1 MVLHPCSRQEPPHPP
16 WDILPSRVPQDQK
29 EVTHETT
36 MVGFGLRND
45 LIYYQVLCCRRMPR
59 LAIFFLALSPM
70 SRRKRKGNC
79 PRERC
84 GVLSLRC
91 GKQPLLLRE
100 LPQNCVYGNQPPRTV
115 SSRNFVW
122 VTGEEKK
129 TAGHHGTFHD
139 TFWYTHHNQRMNT
152 FEVPVCQS
160 VESRFT
166 SDPGVQPLWAM
177 TFFFLNDIFLYLCQV
192 HICGGVAYGMHTLLW
207 AKSFKIYIFTV
218 INSCGGVAYGVH
230 RYRYRTRREWEDGV
244 HPSAGDVK
252 SWHDC
257 T

>member
-1 MVLHPCSRQEPPHPP
+1 MDPFDASLHGGSLREKPDTITMVLHPCSRQEPPHPP

-129 TAGHHGTFHD
+129 QPVTMVLSTTLFGT
-139 TFWYTHHNQRMNT
+139 
-152 FEVPVCQS
+152 
-160 VESRFT
+160 
-166 SDPGVQPLWAM
+166 
-177 TFFFLNDIFLYLCQV
+177 
-192 HICGGVAYGMHTLLW
+192 HI
-207 AKSFKIYIFTV
+207 I
-218 INSCGGVAYGVH
+218 IN
-230 RYRYRTRREWEDGV
+230 E
-244 HPSAGDVK
+244 
-252 SWHDC
+252 
-257 T
+257 